1 MMVNLELYHTCRFE
15 GDEAEILK
23 SAPFKARNN
32 RQQWLGVGYYFW
44 VESLRFA
51 ELWERQSPAYK
62 EHGYLVI
69 RYTAE
74 IERDDLLDLV
84 GSPKDQEGFL
94 ELLSVMAKEL
104 GNRGGNLTV
113 SACVEWLRSKERF
126 EWLAVKLADYG
137 KSDRLTEQ
145 ATPVI
150 RENGELTFL
159 KPRVQLCLYAEP
171 SDSKIEF
178 FCTGVVGRGGRYSGK
193 KKQSLFKS
201 YK

>member
-1 MMVNLELYHTCRFE
+1 MVNLELYHTCRYE

-32 RQQWLGVGYYFW
+32 HRQWLGVGYYFW

-51 ELWERQSPAYK
+51 EIWGSQSPAYK
-62 EHGYLVI
+62 EHGYLII
-69 RYTAE
+69 RYTLRLQ
-74 IERDDLLDLV
+74 RDDLLDLV

-94 ELLSVMAKEL
+94 GLLGVMETEL
-104 GNRGGNLTV
+104 GRGAAKLTV
-113 SACVEWLRSKERF
+113 SACVEWLHAKGHF

-137 KSDRLTEQ
+137 KSGRLTER

-150 RENGELTFL
+150 RQDGELTFL
-159 KPRVQLCLYAEP
+159 QPRVQLCLYAQP
-171 SDSKIEF
+171 SNSKIEF
-178 FCTGVVGRGGRYSGK
+178 SCEGVVKRGNRCSGSK
-193 KKQSLFKS
+193 NRSLFGA